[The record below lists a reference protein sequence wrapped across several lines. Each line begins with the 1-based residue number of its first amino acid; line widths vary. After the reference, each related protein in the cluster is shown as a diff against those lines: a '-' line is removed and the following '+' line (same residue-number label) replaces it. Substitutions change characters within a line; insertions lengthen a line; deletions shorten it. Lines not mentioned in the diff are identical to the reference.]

1 MKPEVDRELQGWMS
15 QWQDEPAPAAEVREA
30 ILKNVRRRSRTL
42 VVVTASEVVVT
53 LLMLAMLAALLMRA
67 GDPESI
73 AVVLAG
79 SVLAVGALVVSVWN
93 RRGTW
98 RPAAE
103 TTEAFLGIS
112 ILRCR
117 RSLRAV
123 RIAYG
128 IMAAEVMMLVPWLFV
143 CIRRHPDR
151 RPFGFEPHLFYGVLL
166 AVIFGAATLGCRW
179 YARRVRRERRA
190 LQAARRVVSQD

>member
-1 MKPEVDRELQGWMS
+1 MTPEVDRELQGWMS
-15 QWQDEPAPAAEVREA
+15 EWRDEPAPAAEARAA
-30 ILKNVRRRSRTL
+30 ILKNVRRRSLTL
-42 VVVTASEVVVT
+42 AVVTAGEVVVT
-53 LLMLAMLAALLMRA
+53 LLLLAMLGVLFMRA
-67 GDPESI
+67 GDPETT

-79 SVLAVGALVVSVWN
+79 SVLAVGALVVSLWN
-93 RRGTW
+93 RKGTW

-128 IMAAEVMMLVPWLFV
+128 IMVVEAMMLVPWLLV
-143 CIRRHPDR
+143 CIRRYPDR
-151 RPFGFEPHLFYGVLL
+151 RPFGFDPHLFYGALL
-166 AVIFGAATLGCRW
+166 AVIFGASTLGCRW

-190 LQAARRVVSQD
+190 LEAARRVVSQD